1 MIEFKLNEKE
11 ETIAKAFMEK
21 HRHPNVRKGAIGGHL
36 YFCFTPTSIGD
47 ACSIRCKICGEE
59 ENITDYSCW

>member
-11 ETIAKAFMEK
+11 ETAAKVFMEK
-21 HRHPNVRKGAIGGHL
+21 HRHPDINKGAIGGHL